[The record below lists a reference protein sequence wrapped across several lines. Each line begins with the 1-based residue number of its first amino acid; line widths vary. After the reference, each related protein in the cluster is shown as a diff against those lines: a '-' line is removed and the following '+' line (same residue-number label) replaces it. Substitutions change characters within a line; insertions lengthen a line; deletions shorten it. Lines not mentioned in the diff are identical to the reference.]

1 MPILILLWGMIVYSS
16 SGNIISTPLLPD
28 TLNFHHNNN
37 LWTGFDQRNG
47 DIGDRNT
54 AALEFPGSSDVDHI
68 LRGCNIIGYRDS
80 VGDTIVVSN
89 KIC

>member
-1 MPILILLWGMIVYSS
+1 MGILISGLILYSLC
-16 SGNIISTPLLPD
+16 GNIAAMPLSD
-28 TLNFHHNNN
+28 TLNYHHNNN

-54 AALEFPGSSDVDHI
+54 AALEYPGGSDIDHI
-68 LRGCNIIGYRDS
+68 LRGLNIIGFLDS